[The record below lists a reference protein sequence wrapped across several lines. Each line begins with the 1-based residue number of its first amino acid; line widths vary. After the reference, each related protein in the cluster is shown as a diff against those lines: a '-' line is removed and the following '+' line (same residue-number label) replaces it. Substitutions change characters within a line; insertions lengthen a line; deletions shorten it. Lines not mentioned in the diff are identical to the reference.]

1 MTTGSRPQAGRPVA
15 DARLEDRQR
24 GRLSRRR
31 LLGAAASGTALM
43 GALGRAQATGSV
55 RIGQSLPLTGPLR
68 PVVEPI
74 VQGQQ
79 ALLQEV
85 EARGGVLGQRIEL
98 ITLDDA
104 ADPARTVENARRLI
118 ADAHVASLFGFAF
131 VPGLM
136 RTLPLLAQHQ
146 VPLIGVYN
154 GADIA
159 RRDHQPYLF
168 TTTASIRDEV
178 EQMVRTLAELH
189 LTRLA
194 VAYQDN
200 EFGRFML
207 PQVADIAKAH
217 GATIACAAPVSPD
230 GSNAAA
236 CAQAVGASQPNAVL
250 LLAAGNAVLA
260 FMREVRRATRVP
272 VYALSLAGTT
282 ALVDQLGEA
291 ARGLAV
297 TQVVPYPTSESS
309 PLTQAFGQAM
319 RRAGLAPTYDRLWGY
334 LNASILVEV
343 LRQAGPAPSPATILA
358 TIEHMARADIGGYH
372 LSFDAAH
379 HNGSHFVDIT
389 MLGADG
395 HYIR

>member
-1 MTTGSRPQAGRPVA
+1 MA
-15 DARLEDRQR
+15 DARLEGRRQG

-31 LLGAAASGTALM
+31 LLAAAATGTALM

-104 ADPARTVENARRLI
+104 ADPARTVENARQLI

-230 GSNAAA
+230 GSNAPA
-236 CAQAVGASQPNAVL
+236 CAQAIGASQPNAVL

-358 TIEHMARADIGGYH
+358 TIEHMAHADIGGYR

-379 HNGSHFVDIT
+379 HNGSRFVDIT

>member
-1 MTTGSRPQAGRPVA
+1 MAEARFGREFLGGHV
-15 DARLEDRQR
+15 D
-24 GRLSRRR
+24 RRR
-31 LLGAAASGTALM
+31 WLAAAVGTTLLGALA
-43 GALGRAQATGSV
+43 RAQATGAV
-55 RIGQSLPLTGPLR
+55 RIGQSLPLSGPLR

-85 EARGGVLGQRIEL
+85 ATRGGVLGQRIEL

-104 ADPARTVENARRLI
+104 ADPARTVDNARRLI
-118 ADAHVASLFGFAF
+118 EDEHVASLFGFAF
-131 VPGLM
+131 VPGLL

-146 VPLIGVYN
+146 MPLIGVYN
-154 GADIA
+154 GADIV
-159 RRDHQPYLF
+159 RGEHQPYLF

-207 PQVADIAKAH
+207 PHVADIAKAH
-217 GATIACAAPVSPD
+217 GATIACTAPVAPD

-236 CAQAVGASQPNAVL
+236 AAQAVGAGQPHAVL

-309 PLTQAFGQAM
+309 PLTHGFGQAM

-343 LRQAGPAPSPATILA
+343 LRLAGTAPSPATILA
-358 TIEHMARADIGGYH
+358 AVEHMSHADIGGYR
-372 LSFDAAH
+372 LSFDPAH
-379 HNGSHFVDIT
+379 HNGSRFVDIA
-389 MLGADG
+389 MVGADG